1 MLENLFLCGIILFM
15 RRIKLTIEY
24 MGTNFCGYQIQPEKR
39 SVQGELERILKN
51 VLSEDIKTFASGRTD
66 AGVHALGQVVHFD
79 TTKNW
84 KPERIL
90 ASINLYLPQDISI
103 ISAEEVDSSFD
114 ARFNSHSKTYGL
126 RFYLSRYTRPHL
138 VNRSNRVNDNVDVSC
153 MAEACKYFI
162 GMHDF
167 KSFVARKS
175 GKTDFV
181 RTIYSAKI
189 HKINDEEYEFEVC
202 GNGFL
207 YNMVRIMFG
216 TLLMVGTK
224 RIKPED
230 VKKIID
236 SKMRNV
242 AGKTEKPE
250 GLYLKSV
257 KY

>member
-1 MLENLFLCGIILFM
+1 M
-15 RRIKLTIEY
+15 TIEY
-24 MGTNFCGYQIQPEKR
+24 MGTNFCGYQIQPGQR
-39 SVQGELERILKN
+39 SVQGELERVMKDVLK
-51 VLSEDIKTFASGRTD
+51 EEIKTFASGRTD

-79 TTKNW
+79 TKKEW
-84 KPERIL
+84 KPDRIL
-90 ASINLYLPQDISI
+90 ASLNLYLPPDISVI
-103 ISAEEVDSSFD
+103 KAEEVNENFD

-138 VNRSNRVNDNVDVSC
+138 VNRSNRVNDNVDVKL
-153 MAEACKYFI
+153 MGEACKYFV
-162 GMHDF
+162 GSHDF

-189 HKINDEEYEFEVC
+189 HKINDEEYEFEVS

-216 TLLMVGTK
+216 TLLLVGTK
-224 RIKPED
+224 KIKPED
-230 VKKIID
+230 ITKIID
-236 SKMRNV
+236 GKNRNM
-242 AGKTEKPE
+242 AGKTEKPQ